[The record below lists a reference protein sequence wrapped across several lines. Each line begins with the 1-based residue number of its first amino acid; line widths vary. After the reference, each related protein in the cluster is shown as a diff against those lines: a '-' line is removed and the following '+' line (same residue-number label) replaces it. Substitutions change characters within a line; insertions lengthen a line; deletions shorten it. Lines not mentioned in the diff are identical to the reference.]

1 MFSIRFKQCHEDL
14 DGRNLYELAENEFL
28 IAHNL
33 AIDEFAEIIAHINA
47 KISPYRKQLILM
59 PKVLLY
65 YVFGGSALFGFV
77 AFLFD
82 YFTENLWTSIA
93 ILGIFFLILGG
104 VIRFTIKRT
113 SWLEKSVHIN
123 LAIILINF
131 TREVLRPKYGMEARV
146 GYKSEWVEFHSIKL
160 AADAPPPD

>member
-59 PKVLLY
+59 QKVLLY
-65 YVFGGSALFGFV
+65 YVFVGGAVFGLV
-77 AFLFD
+77 AFLLGNFGQM
-82 YFTENLWTSIA
+82 TWAIA
-93 ILGIFFLILGG
+93 IFVLFFLILGG

-113 SWLEKSVHIN
+113 SWFEKSVHIN
-123 LAIILINF
+123 LALILINF
-131 TREVLRPKYGMEARV
+131 TREVLKP
-146 GYKSEWVEFHSIKL
+146 
-160 AADAPPPD
+160 